1 MTITWSFDGTDLSDF
16 GKITAIDGY
25 LDMPQRRG
33 GNQIIPFQHGTM
45 HAGKYYDE
53 RRLTFGITIN
63 QPNAADL
70 ESTMDDLRK
79 LIAPRTQKTLSLTRE
94 DASVLETQAIVDAP
108 LQVARVTNTLARV
121 IVEFVMPRPFFR
133 LDTAI
138 ADNTTTINTSP
149 KAMTVTN
156 PGTIEER
163 EPIITLTGPLQN
175 TTITNTTVGVS
186 MTYTGTIAGGEVV
199 TISTNSYGEFTAT
212 STAGGGTNV
221 IGNIS
226 HNGAAALMVL
236 DVGSNTLS
244 VTDSTATTGTV
255 KVSFHAPYL

>member
-1 MTITWSFDGTDLSDF
+1 MSLTWTYNGTDLSTF
-16 GKITAIDGY
+16 GKITVIEGY

-33 GNQIIPFQHGTM
+33 GNQVIPFQHGTM

-53 RRLTFGITIN
+53 RRLAFGITIN
-63 QPNAADL
+63 KSSASAL
-70 ESTMDDLRK
+70 ETAFDDLRK

-94 DASVLETQAIVDAP
+94 DASVLTTQAIVDAP
-108 LQVARVTNTLARV
+108 LQVSRVTNTLARLV
-121 IVEFVMPRPFFR
+121 VEFVMPRPYFR
-133 LDTAI
+133 LSTAI

-149 KAMTVTN
+149 KSMTVTN

-163 EPIITLTGPLQN
+163 DPTITLTGPLSN
-175 TTITNTTVGVS
+175 TVITNTTVGVS
-186 MTYTGTIAGGEVV
+186 LTYTGTIAGGEVV

-244 VTDSTATTGTV
+244 ITDSTATTGTV

>member
-1 MTITWSFDGTDLSDF
+1 MITWSYGGTDLSTF
-16 GKITAIDGY
+16 GKVTVIEGF
-25 LDMPQRRG
+25 LDFPDRRG
-33 GNQIIPFQHGTM
+33 TNQIIPFQHGTM
-45 HAGKYYDE
+45 HAGKYFDE
-53 RRLTFGITIN
+53 RKISLGMAITGTS
-63 QPNAADL
+63 AADL
-70 ESTMDDLRK
+70 EETMDDLRA
-79 LIAPRTQKTLSLTRE
+79 LIAPRTQQTLQVTRD
-94 DASVLETQAIVDAP
+94 DATVLNADAIVDSSIMFE
-108 LQVARVTNTLARV
+108 RITNTLAK
-121 IVEFVMPRPFFR
+121 IVLVFSLPRPFFR

-244 VTDSTATTGTV
+244 ITDSTATTGTV